1 MGRILSGS
9 SRAMDVADPGAG
21 GKAGMCRRSRIMRD
35 VELAADDMI
44 TILRMSPSDR
54 LKDHVRRQVARVVEF
69 DGGAVAAEPAGLTAS
84 GADDM
89 VDGSADHSTG
99 GDDADSSGCD
109 LENSIWGE

>member
-9 SRAMDVADPGAG
+9 SRATDVADPVAG
-21 GKAGMCRRSRIMRD
+21 DKAGMCRRSRIMRD

-69 DGGAVAAEPAGLTAS
+69 DGGGVAAEPAGLAAAD
-84 GADDM
+84 ADD
-89 VDGSADHSTG
+89 VADGGADHSTG
-99 GDDADSSGCD
+99 GDDAGSSGSD